1 VLDPQRGLMGVV
13 DFYTSRD
20 LGNKERVS
28 TDATRRDPLQVVS
41 LSREL
46 RADGPRPSAQRA
58 RGFRGSPSGSG
69 SAGSRWTTYI
79 FTPRDAVSNTLLH
92 RKPARPADRA
102 DYLEYKM
109 GTIKLYN
116 ARNNF
121 LNSWLV
127 QIP

>member
-1 VLDPQRGLMGVV
+1 M
-13 DFYTSRD
+13 
-20 LGNKERVS
+20 
-28 TDATRRDPLQVVS
+28 
-41 LSREL
+41 
-46 RADGPRPSAQRA
+46 
-58 RGFRGSPSGSG
+58 
-69 SAGSRWTTYI
+69 
-79 FTPRDAVSNTLLH
+79 FTFTLRDAVSGPLLH
-92 RKPARPADRA
+92 RESARPADRA